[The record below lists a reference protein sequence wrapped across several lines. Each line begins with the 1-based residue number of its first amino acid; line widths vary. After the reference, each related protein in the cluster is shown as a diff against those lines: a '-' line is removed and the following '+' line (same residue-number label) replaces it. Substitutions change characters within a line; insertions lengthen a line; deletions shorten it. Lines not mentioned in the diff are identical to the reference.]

1 MKFRAIVVD
10 IGGAI
15 ICEKREFQI
24 GNIKKIC
31 FLKVSVALATEGIL
45 WRILI
50 NSQVL
55 SHAYKCYMNNS

>member
-10 IGGAI
+10 IGGTI
-15 ICEKREFQI
+15 TCEKREFQI

-31 FLKVSVALATEGIL
+31 FLKVSVALATEGVL

-50 NSQVL
+50 NS
-55 SHAYKCYMNNS
+55 

>member
-10 IGGAI
+10 IGGTI
-15 ICEKREFQI
+15 TCEKREFQI

-31 FLKVSVALATEGIL
+31 FLKVSVALATESVL

-50 NSQVL
+50 NS
-55 SHAYKCYMNNS
+55 